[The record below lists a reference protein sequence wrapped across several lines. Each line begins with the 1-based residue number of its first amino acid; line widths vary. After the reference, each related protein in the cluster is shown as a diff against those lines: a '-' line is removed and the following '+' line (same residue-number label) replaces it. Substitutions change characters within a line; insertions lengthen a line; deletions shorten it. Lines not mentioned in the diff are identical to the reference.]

1 MVSRN
6 PKRGTGRVSV
16 LLELLLTNVESLL
29 GSLALGERVTIRTM
43 SAIDDVIEQGKA
55 DTLYTVP
62 L

>member
-1 MVSRN
+1 M
-6 PKRGTGRVSV
+6 SV